1 MNINKIFSLFSSSEE
16 PEKKVDSVDL
26 SNSPTVWIGMFKK
39 LILNYE
45 TFSKQMIQFFKLS
58 DPPLDTDEIEKAS
71 SYMVYERAYEQLSKL
86 DLTNQSHLDSIYLY
100 SDDTFKMTLH
110 SALNHYESEEEYEKC
125 AFIKQIL
132 DIGNFSQE

>member
-16 PEKKVDSVDL
+16 PEKKVNDIDL

-110 SALNHYESEEEYEKC
+110 SALNYYEGEEEYEKC

-132 DIGNFSQE
+132 DIGNFS

>member
-16 PEKKVDSVDL
+16 PEKKVNEVKLSDSPVI
-26 SNSPTVWIGMFKK
+26 WIKMFKK
-39 LILNYE
+39 LIINYE

-58 DPPLDTDEIEKAS
+58 DPPLDTDEIERAS

-86 DLTNQSHLDSIYLY
+86 NLQNETHLDCIYLH
-100 SDDTFKMTLH
+100 SDDDFKATLH
-110 SALNHYESEEEYEKC
+110 SALEHYEAREEYEKC

-132 DIGNFSQE
+132 DISNFS